1 MLPRRADRALPGLI
15 SMPPRVDV
23 MQFCP
28 RFLMSPQELASESG
42 QFSLR
47 AQTMLRRVINPG
59 ARRGFTLVELAVVI
73 VIIGVLAAFGV
84 PRFLKSVERSK
95 AAEAFSFLSAVRS
108 SQERYL
114 AQYGQY
120 STDLTLLDI
129 QYPQPAYFSV
139 GTVSAGSTSQIQ
151 NSWTLTLTRTGAS
164 AGYGAYTVVYSDQGY
179 DSVNSGIQTIPDI
192 NPISNSIST
201 GS

>member
-1 MLPRRADRALPGLI
+1 M
-15 SMPPRVDV
+15 
-23 MQFCP
+23 F
-28 RFLMSPQELASESG
+28 RFVSRSKT
-42 QFSLR
+42 R
-47 AQTMLRRVINPG
+47 K
-59 ARRGFTLVELAVVI
+59 GFTLVELAVVI

-95 AAEAFSFLSAVRS
+95 AAEAFSYLSAVRS

-120 STDLTLLDI
+120 CTDLTQLDI
-129 QYPQPAYFSV
+129 QFPSPAYFTI
-139 GTVSAGSTSQIQ
+139 GTVAAGSSGVIQ

-164 AGYGAYTVVYSDQGY
+164 AGYGAYTVIYTDQGY
-179 DSVNSGIQTIPDI
+179 DATNSGIQTIPDI

-201 GS
+201 TGS

>member
-1 MLPRRADRALPGLI
+1 MFRFVSRSKPRK
-15 SMPPRVDV
+15 
-23 MQFCP
+23 
-28 RFLMSPQELASESG
+28 
-42 QFSLR
+42 
-47 AQTMLRRVINPG
+47 
-59 ARRGFTLVELAVVI
+59 GFTLVELAVVI

-95 AAEAFSFLSAVRS
+95 AAEAFSYLSAVRS

-120 STDLTLLDI
+120 STDISLLDI
-129 QYPQPAYFSV
+129 QYPNPAYFTV
-139 GTVSAGSTSQIQ
+139 GTVSAGSTGGIQ

-164 AGYGAYTVVYSDQGY
+164 AGYGAYTVIFTDQGY
-179 DSVNSGIQTIPDI
+179 DSTNSGIQTIPDI
-192 NPISNSIST
+192 NPISNSINTSS